1 LSPYLSNRTQ
11 HTYISGVSS
20 NPGNVVPGV
29 PQGSVLRPTMFLIYI
44 NDMPLGL
51 SKSIADIF
59 ADDSTISSLE
69 LNTF

>member
-1 LSPYLSNRTQ
+1 MSPYLSNRTQ
-11 HTYISGVSS
+11 QTYISGVGS
-20 NPGNVVPGV
+20 NPGNVVSGV